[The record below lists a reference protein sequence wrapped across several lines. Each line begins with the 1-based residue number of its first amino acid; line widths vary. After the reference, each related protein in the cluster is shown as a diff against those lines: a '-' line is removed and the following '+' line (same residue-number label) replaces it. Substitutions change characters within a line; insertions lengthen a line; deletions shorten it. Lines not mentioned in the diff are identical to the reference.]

1 MAAITSF
8 AGRFQR
14 LGLLLFL
21 MVLALFFTVASP
33 YFLARENIVN
43 ILIQS
48 TVPVIASVGMT
59 IVIATAGIDLSVG
72 SILAL
77 SGIIMAWAM
86 KAGFGVAAG
95 VTLGVLSGAIM
106 GAANGFAIARLA
118 ISPFIVTL
126 GTAGVFRALALI
138 FTEARPIYDMP
149 GPFRMFAIG
158 RWGFVPRPV
167 LLAAAVAGIA
177 YLIIGWTR
185 FGTNARAVGDNP
197 NGAFR
202 MGVPVAGTLV
212 AVYATSGLIAALA
225 GVVVTARLNTAEAIA
240 GLGVELQA
248 IAAVVM
254 GGTSFF
260 GGEASIGGTLLG
272 ALIIGVLGN
281 GLTILNVPSYYQQ
294 LVIGLV
300 FILAVAADRLRRKGK
315 FLLQL
320 RSRST

>member
-8 AGRFQR
+8 ANRFQR
-14 LGLLLFL
+14 LGLFLFL

-33 YFLARENIVN
+33 YFLTRENIVN

-59 IVIATAGIDLSVG
+59 MVIATAGIDLSVG

-95 VTLGVLSGAIM
+95 VALGVLA
-106 GAANGFAIARLA
+106 GAAMGTANGLAIARFA

-149 GPFRMFAIG
+149 AAFRMFAIG

-177 YLIIGWTR
+177 YLVIGWTR

-197 NGAFR
+197 HGAFR
-202 MGVPVAGTLV
+202 MGVPIAGTLV

-225 GVVVTARLNTAEAIA
+225 GVVMTARLNTAEAIA

-315 FLLQL
+315 FLL
-320 RSRST
+320 

>member
-14 LGLLLFL
+14 LGLFLFL

-33 YFLARENIVN
+33 YFLTGENIVN

-77 SGIIMAWAM
+77 SGIIMAWLM

-95 VTLGVLSGAIM
+95 VTLGVLSGAAM
-106 GAANGFAIARLA
+106 GAANGLAIARFA
-118 ISPFIVTL
+118 IRPSSSPW
-126 GTAGVFRALALI
+126 TAGVFRALALI

-149 GPFRMFAIG
+149 AAFRMFAIG
-158 RWGFVPRPV
+158 RWAFVLRPV

-212 AVYATSGLIAALA
+212 AVYAISGLIAALA
-225 GVVVTARLNTAEAIA
+225 GVVMTARLNTAEAIA
-240 GLGVELQA
+240 GLGW
-248 IAAVVM
+248 
-254 GGTSFF
+254 S
-260 GGEASIGGTLLG
+260 
-272 ALIIGVLGN
+272 
-281 GLTILNVPSYYQQ
+281 
-294 LVIGLV
+294 
-300 FILAVAADRLRRKGK
+300 
-315 FLLQL
+315 
-320 RSRST
+320 SRPLPR